1 MNQGV
6 KQGGVLSTSLYL
18 VYIADHFHDI
28 KALSLDTGILNIPSN
43 RPFSVDACLLRSSH
57 F

>member
-6 KQGGVLSTSLYL
+6 RQGGVLSTSLYL
-18 VYIADHFHDI
+18 VYIADIFHDI
-28 KALSLDTGILNIPSN
+28 QAFSPNTGILNIPSN